1 MNITC
6 DSVYRQ
12 ISTLK
17 ILPVITISCVQK
29 ATELAR
35 VLLDNGL
42 PLAEIT
48 FRTGVAAAAI
58 RAIKKQFPLMLI
70 GAGTVLTTAQVD
82 AAVTAGSD
90 FIMAPAL
97 NPEVVT
103 YALEKG
109 ITIIPG
115 TNNPQTVDQAVS
127 LGLEVVKLFP
137 AEVSGGVEMLNAL
150 SAIYPVKFIPTGGIN
165 PGNLNRYLT
174 HHSVIACGGSWMV
187 PTELINNE
195 DWGAL
200 GQRIR
205 ETLEGINYA

>member
-82 AAVTAGSD
+82 AAVMAGSD
-90 FIMAPAL
+90 FYYGSC
-97 NPEVVT
+97 PE
-103 YALEKG
+103 
-109 ITIIPG
+109 
-115 TNNPQTVDQAVS
+115 S
-127 LGLEVVKLFP
+127 
-137 AEVSGGVEMLNAL
+137 
-150 SAIYPVKFIPTGGIN
+150 
-165 PGNLNRYLT
+165 
-174 HHSVIACGGSWMV
+174 
-187 PTELINNE
+187 
-195 DWGAL
+195 
-200 GQRIR
+200 
-205 ETLEGINYA
+205 